1 MGAFFKYLLEAQILN
16 SSQTTAGGSKRTLLQ
31 VSATLDKRLGGP
43 TTVVLESRTYFAE
56 YFELSTIVFGKF
68 QFTDDN
74 LIIIPT
80 LKGNRFGFFAFPI
93 RKELRLKIATAD
105 VLLIHGYYLF
115 SSLYSVAFSK
125 TDKIFLM
132 PHGSLE
138 GYQEKRGKFR
148 KRLFRLAMRI
158 ALRNRDIRF
167 LVAAESEA
175 KSILVIFPRSQ
186 IYTTRLGISETIAY
200 GKNVLN
206 DKHKPVRLLCFS
218 RISKKKRIDLCIRAL
233 AELNKDEIRFRL
245 TIVGTGDPILAE
257 ELKALC
263 KKMNLEDQVE
273 FRGHVEDELEIRGV
287 FEDSDIL
294 LLPSENENFAIAVAE
309 SIGFSVPVI
318 VSKFVAMHDFVD
330 EYSTGLTLANLTIS
344 DLVNAI
350 LKVESGYIS
359 FRENCENFRGLLSWS
374 NISKNWLKVLL
385 ESEVSSD
392 AR

>member
-1 MGAFFKYLLEAQILN
+1 LN
-16 SSQTTAGGSKRTLLQ
+16 SSQTTVSGSKRTLLQ
-31 VSATLDKRLGGP
+31 ISATLDKRLGGP
-43 TTVVLESRTYFAE
+43 TSVVWELNTYLTK
-56 YFELSTIVFGKF
+56 YFEHLVFVFGKSEF
-68 QFTDDN
+68 ASDN
-74 LIIIPT
+74 IITIPT
-80 LKGNRFGFFAFPI
+80 LKDNRFGFFAFPI
-93 RKELRLKIATAD
+93 RKELRIKIATAD
-105 VLLIHGYYLF
+105 ILLIHGYYLF

-125 TDKIFLM
+125 TDTIFLM

-148 KRLFRLAMRI
+148 KRLFRLAMKI
-158 ALRNRDIRF
+158 ALQNRDIRF
-167 LVAAESEA
+167 LVGSDAEV
-175 KSILVIFPRSQ
+175 KSILAIFPRSQ
-186 IYTTRLGISETIAY
+186 IDTTRLGIAETIAY

-245 TIVGTGDPILAE
+245 TIVGTGDPILVE

-263 KKMNLEDQVE
+263 KKMNLDDQVE
-273 FRGHVEDELEIRGV
+273 FRGHVAGEMKIRGV
-287 FEDSDIL
+287 FEESDIF
-294 LLPSENENFAIAVAE
+294 LLPSENENFAIAVSE

-330 EYSTGLTLANLTIS
+330 EYSTGLTLENLSVS
-344 DLVNAI
+344 DLVDAI

-374 NISKNWLKVLL
+374 NTSKNWLKVLL